1 MTDDVMTADE
11 ARALLADVAPR
22 RVCAM
27 CGAIDPPT
35 VRDTI
40 GDEVV
45 DLHDG
50 CPDVVRG
57 RVDTERGL
65 LRYGDALRALRSV
78 VALHGRLEAHQ
89 RPQATPD
96 GGGEPRGD
104 GAPGRGLPVAPW
116 WDRLRVVAD
125 DGPLPG
131 SAIASLFMV
140 SVALGAAGLPEPH
153 AEVIRGDVVLTW
165 QGDDVT
171 ATAAVRA
178 SGVWTRFWCDG
189 GGPVRSGVE
198 VRTLDLAAPGG
209 IPAWWIDVA
218 RRCPAEGPSGR
229 AERERSGEAAGGRR
243 GGG

>member
-27 CGAIDPPT
+27 CGAVDPPT

-40 GDEVV
+40 GDDAV

-65 LRYGDALRALRSV
+65 LRYEDALRALRSV
-78 VALHGRLEAHQ
+78 VALHGRLEALQ

-104 GAPGRGLPVAPW
+104 GAPARGLPVAPW
-116 WDRLRVVAD
+116 WERLP
-125 DGPLPG
+125 PLPC
-131 SAIASLFMV
+131 LT
-140 SVALGAAGLPEPH
+140 GAARDVLLSHILPAVATLALP
-153 AEVIRGDVVLTW
+153 ACVVRPLAGGVDMCWRSSRSDGTTPTTAWLTIRGDGTVRVW
-165 QGDDVT
+165 REDDHRAEMLAVDLPSWWVDT
-171 ATAAVRA
+171 VRA
-178 SGVWTRFWCDG
+178 H
-189 GGPVRSGVE
+189 
-198 VRTLDLAAPGG
+198 
-209 IPAWWIDVA
+209 A
-218 RRCPAEGPSGR
+218 R
-229 AERERSGEAAGGRR
+229 
-243 GGG
+243 